1 MISIGEQRYLGRVVS
16 TISWLIMLK
25 KVIAGLLMAYLREI
39 TVISGIWTV

>member
-25 KVIAGLLMAYLREI
+25 KVIAGLLMAYLCEI